1 MELKIYEDTSKFVD
15 KYKIKRENTLA
26 IVIIYFI
33 FYMGVGISL
42 GSALSL
48 FLVEKGLLS
57 VFNFNDFI
65 IKFQLSLDM
74 LVLPVLIFLA
84 RDLIKNDYHKISSLK
99 QYLATVLI
107 FAGTMLVVNII
118 VGLLYSIISG
128 VETTEN
134 QEAIVQIMDT
144 NLFYT
149 FFTVNIF
156 APIVE
161 ELVFRGGLYNILLKT
176 NGKYMALF
184 LSSSIFGFLHVFS
197 ALMSQNYMEIFAGL
211 AYVAIG
217 LVIGFAYYKTN
228 NILICIGIHFVN
240 NFVSFLSMLM

>member
-1 MELKIYEDTSKFVD
+1 MGVKIYEDTSRFVD
-15 KYKIKRENTLA
+15 KYKIKKENTLA
-26 IVIIYFI
+26 IVILYFV
-33 FYMGVGISL
+33 FYMGIGISF
-42 GSALSL
+42 GTALSTY
-48 FLVEKGLLS
+48 LVEKGIVS
-57 VFNFNDFI
+57 VFDITSFI
-65 IKFQLSLDM
+65 INFQLCMDILI
-74 LVLPVLIFLA
+74 LPVLIFLA
-84 RDLIKNDYHKISSLK
+84 RDLLRNDFYKISSFK
-99 QYLATVLI
+99 QYATTVLI
-107 FAGTMLVVNII
+107 FSGSMLLVNII
-118 VGLLYSIISG
+118 VGVLYTVISG

-134 QEAIVQIMDT
+134 QEAIAQILDT

-161 ELVFRGGLYNILLKT
+161 ELVFRGGLYNIFLKT

-217 LVIGFAYYKTN
+217 LVIGVAYYKTN

-240 NFVSFLSMLM
+240 NFVSFLSML

>member
-1 MELKIYEDTSKFVD
+1 MGLKIYEDTSRFVD
-15 KYKIKRENTLA
+15 KYKIKKENTLA
-26 IVIIYFI
+26 IVVIYFV
-33 FYMGVGISL
+33 FYMGIGISF
-42 GSALSL
+42 GTALST
-48 FLVEKGLLS
+48 FLVERGVFS
-57 VFNFNDFI
+57 VFDITDFI
-65 IKFQLSLDM
+65 INFQLCMDM

-84 RDLIKNDYHKISSLK
+84 RDLLRNDFYKISSFK
-99 QYLATVLI
+99 QYITTVLI
-107 FAGTMLVVNII
+107 FAGTMLIVNII
-118 VGLLYSIISG
+118 VGVLYSIISG
-128 VETTEN
+128 VESTEN
-134 QEAIVQIMDT
+134 QEAIAQILDNNM
-144 NLFYT
+144 FYT

-184 LSSSIFGFLHVFS
+184 LSSSIFGFLHVFN

-217 LVIGFAYYKTN
+217 LVIGITYYKTN

-240 NFVSFLSMLM
+240 NFVSFLSML